1 MSKFISIKER
11 HPHPKYTQEIAQKVT
26 DCTNKTVVALE
37 QSECSAIQKDF
48 QACLETGQRVHH
60 KCAKQFKESLEV
72 CTANHIGQ
80 LDAWIQYC
88 GAMIWS
94 VHEFTTDIWLQS

>member
-1 MSKFISIKER
+1 LLFFPKTLILVKALGITCADVMSKFISIKER

-80 LDAWIQYC
+80 LDA
-88 GAMIWS
+88 
-94 VHEFTTDIWLQS
+94 